1 MVFYKAQA
9 CPVAVLFFLFF
20 STGENKMEIIRKPG
34 GRECLGTRG
43 NMETPGRILR
53 DLQRHR
59 KGMRKKWKH
68 METQLERVDIA
79 RGKQN

>member
-1 MVFYKAQA
+1 
-9 CPVAVLFFLFF
+9 
-20 STGENKMEIIRKPG
+20 MEIIRKPG
-34 GRECLGTRG
+34 GLECLGTRG

-79 RGKQN
+79 RGGAKLNRHRSRDCQNKNTKCHND